1 MSGPKCERIENR
13 ALGPTVHVLA
23 LVGLGNLIIIASGRG
38 KPCELHVVLNW
49 APVETLPR
57 SCGQRGSCGEFVTK
71 ILAVINQRHFQAI
84 GPLVGQID
92 QCSKHLTLAY
102 QRL

>member
-38 KPCELHVVLNW
+38 KPCELHVVLNS
-49 APVETLPR
+49 ALSRHSIDLVAREA
-57 SCGQRGSCGEFVTK
+57 
-71 ILAVINQRHFQAI
+71 LAVN
-84 GPLVGQID
+84 LLLK
-92 QCSKHLTLAY
+92 S
-102 QRL
+102 